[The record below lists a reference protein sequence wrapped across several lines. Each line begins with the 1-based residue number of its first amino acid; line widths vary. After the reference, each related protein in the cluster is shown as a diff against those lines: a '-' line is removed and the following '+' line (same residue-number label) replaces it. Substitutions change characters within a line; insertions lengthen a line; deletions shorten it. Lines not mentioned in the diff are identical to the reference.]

1 MILNDLGMNL
11 LVDRQTTIVTAE
23 RLSWWKFHC
32 WAGRLSVIFTQ
43 N

>member
-11 LVDRQTTIVTAE
+11 HVDRQITIVTAE
-23 RLSWWKFHC
+23 RLSWWNFHC